1 MSEEKKDLQKK
12 EEENNIDPF
21 TQLFHFYDNFSKSWS
36 SVISDAV
43 GSESFAQSMGQ
54 QLEGSLDAMT
64 LFRRQFSDLM
74 EQYLTQM
81 NLPTRNDVV
90 SLGKRMTHIEMVLD
104 DIDAKLDEIQKE
116 IDGSITRLQKGP
128 LKSFHIREANK
139 TSMWIT

>member
-104 DIDAKLDEIQKE
+104 DIDAKLDEILDDK
-116 IDGSITRLQKGP
+116 
-128 LKSFHIREANK
+128 KSK
-139 TSMWIT
+139 KK